1 MSLPTYTINILYKLI
16 NDTTLYIHSL
26 IKGPKIMLTYAVVIF
41 ALAAIGGAIL
51 ASSVLRNK
59 LASWKLSLVHALAG
73 ATGLILLI
81 IEAIQ
86 GNGGSR
92 ITAALALLI
101 IAALGGFYLASF
113 HLREKIAPRGFVI
126 MHAGLAVVGFLTL
139 LSILLNF

>member
-1 MSLPTYTINILYKLI
+1 
-16 NDTTLYIHSL
+16 
-26 IKGPKIMLTYAVVIF
+26 MLTYAVVIF

>member
-126 MHAGLAVVGFLTL
+126 IHAGLAVVGFLTL